1 MKEKVFAIVLSV
13 ILILALIPANAFA
26 GTVAT
31 TLEAEFSD
39 GHFGNNCTI
48 QAGTSE
54 IVQFYMG
61 EDDGK
66 NFVIEKKISAKE
78 KDYKVYDGNFKET
91 DLIKLEALSNGKMKI
106 TPSESIKVKLDFTIT
121 YVGSEFELNSNNA
134 IRLTVTLNT
143 ESKDNFKKVET
154 SESTSESNKKSSD
167 DLKNATI
174 SKLTLK
180 SSNNGIEISF
190 KREKNVEGYEIYRS
204 AKKEKGFKM
213 VADVSRNTIL
223 D

>member
-78 KDYKVYDGNFKET
+78 KDYKVYDGNSKET

-106 TPSESIKVKLDFTIT
+106 TPSESIKVKLDFTINISLGIHFSA
-121 YVGSEFELNSNNA
+121 VH
-134 IRLTVTLNT
+134 RLIIQKAGT
-143 ESKDNFKKVET
+143 ERNEI
-154 SESTSESNKKSSD
+154 
-167 DLKNATI
+167 KNLQMT
-174 SKLTLK
+174 
-180 SSNNGIEISF
+180 
-190 KREKNVEGYEIYRS
+190 
-204 AKKEKGFKM
+204 
-213 VADVSRNTIL
+213 
-223 D
+223 